1 MVYDEIDSH
10 VGGSAGVK
18 VARMLS
24 KQGRSRQVISVTHNP
39 TIAALADHHIRVE
52 RRKAEGGEGQDVRVE
67 VVEGVEREMEVAR
80 MAGGGAVEER
90 EERAFAK
97 ALLGE
102 RGGVRLGIDDNKT

>member
-1 MVYDEIDSH
+1 MYDEIDSH

-24 KQGRSRQVISVTHNP
+24 KQGSTRQVISVTHNP
-39 TIAALADHHIRVE
+39 TIAALADHHIRVA
-52 RRKAEGGEGQDVRVE
+52 RRQAGDGGQDVRVE
-67 VVEGVEREMEVAR
+67 VVEGEEREREVAR

-102 RGGVRLGIDDNKT
+102 RGGVDNDNE